1 MKINSNKKFWYNK
14 NITSG
19 IIPQYN
25 KYLVLPKLNRT
36 VANTKNIYYSEVL
49 MIYWRERERVC
60 V

>member
-36 VANTKNIYYSEVL
+36 VTNTKNIYYSEVL
-49 MIYWRERERVC
+49 MIYWRERESLC